1 MKKTS
6 PNSAY
11 TDRLRFWTRAHGGTS
26 PHGHG
31 GTSGT
36 QPVDSHHHQPSTGD
50 LHHLAHSVSQPAA
63 LDSIS
68 IDIEAQ
74 HHHGFHHSHSHGLG
88 GNANTIATPAAVFSS
103 AHDAK
108 LSEKASEA
116 APKGPVVN
124 ASQDNENNEPSDP
137 GSKPNRLVRF
147 ARASKMILLHSKIN
161 ILLVFVPVAI
171 IVSQVH
177 TTPGI
182 IFAMNAIAII
192 PLAGLLSH
200 ATESVAR
207 KLGDATGALLNVT
220 FGNAVELIIL

>member
-1 MKKTS
+1 M
-6 PNSAY
+6 
-11 TDRLRFWTRAHGGTS
+11 
-26 PHGHG
+26 
-31 GTSGT
+31 
-36 QPVDSHHHQPSTGD
+36 
-50 LHHLAHSVSQPAA
+50 SQPAA
-63 LDSIS
+63 LDSTG

-74 HHHGFHHSHSHGLG
+74 HNHGFYHSHSLGPG
-88 GNANTIATPAAVFSS
+88 GNADSIATPAAVFTSG
-103 AHDAK
+103 HDAK

-124 ASQDNENNEPSDP
+124 ASQDEKNESSSP
-137 GSKPNRLVRF
+137 GSKPTRLVRF
-147 ARASKMILLHSKIN
+147 ARESKMILLHSKIN
-161 ILLVFVPVAI
+161 ILLAFVPIAI
-171 IVSQVH
+171 IVSQIH

-182 IFAMNAIAII
+182 VFAMNAIAII

>member
-6 PNSAY
+6 PNPAY

-31 GTSGT
+31 GTGGT
-36 QPVDSHHHQPSTGD
+36 QPVNSHQPSTGD
-50 LHHLAHSVSQPAA
+50 HHLTQSVSHPAG
-63 LDSIS
+63 IET
-68 IDIEAQ
+68 IDLEAQ
-74 HHHGFHHSHSHGLG
+74 HHALHHSHGPG
-88 GNANTIATPAAVFSS
+88 GSTNDIATPAASFTS
-103 AHDAK
+103 AHDAE
-108 LSEKASEA
+108 LNQTASEA

-124 ASQDNENNEPSDP
+124 ASQDIENNESKLE
-137 GSKPNRLVRF
+137 SKPNLMVRF
-147 ARASKMILLHSKIN
+147 ARTSKMILLHSKIN
-161 ILLVFVPVAI
+161 LLLVFVPVGIAM
-171 IVSQVH
+171 SQVH

-182 IFAMNAIAII
+182 VFAMNAIAII

-207 KLGDATGALLNVT
+207 KFGDATGALLNVT